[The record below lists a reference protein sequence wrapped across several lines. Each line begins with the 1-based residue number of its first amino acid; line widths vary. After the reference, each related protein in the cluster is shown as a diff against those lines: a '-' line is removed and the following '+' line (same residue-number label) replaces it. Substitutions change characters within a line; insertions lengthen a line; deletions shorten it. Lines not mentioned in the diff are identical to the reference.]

1 MMDYELHAEAIL
13 IMQKQQAAK
22 AKLVREVVAVSHQ
35 YDIPVVIET
44 TVPQGAPWY
53 APNYDP
59 SKDLHGGFD
68 RPIR

>member
-13 IMQKQQAAK
+13 IMQRQRAAK
-22 AKLVREVVAVSHQ
+22 AKLLNEIVTVAHQ

-53 APNYDP
+53 PPNYDP
-59 SKDLHGGFD
+59 SKDQVQHYD